1 MKGKKVTIYIRDE
14 NTEFAQDLLDQKEM
28 SKWVNQQID
37 KAIMYSSKG
46 LQKKLEKL
54 EQDQE
59 YLKNEKEQI
68 GIALDRAK
76 EFEEKRR
83 KRLRSQYSQQ
93 PINPF

>member
-1 MKGKKVTIYIRDE
+1 MKGKKITIYIRDE
-14 NTEFAQDLLDQKEM
+14 NTEFVQDLLDQKEM

-54 EQDQE
+54 EYDQQ
-59 YLKNEKEQI
+59 YLKHEKEQI
-68 GIALDRAK
+68 GIALDKAK

-83 KRLRSQYSQQ
+83 KRLRNQYNQQ
-93 PINPF
+93 PISPF